1 MFDYT
6 TTPQLEHAEI
16 SPSYDATTT
25 TPTGAPQLK
34 VSGTTPPDAYYSA
47 GSSAGDSAAV
57 AQRSAIRSSE

>member
-34 VSGTTPPDAYYSA
+34 VSGTTPP
-47 GSSAGDSAAV
+47 
-57 AQRSAIRSSE
+57 